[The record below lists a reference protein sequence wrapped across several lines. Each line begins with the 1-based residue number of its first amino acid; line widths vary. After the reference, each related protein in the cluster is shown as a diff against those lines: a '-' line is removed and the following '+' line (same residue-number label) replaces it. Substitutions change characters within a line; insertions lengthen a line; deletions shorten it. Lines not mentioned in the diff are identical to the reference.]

1 MQKGEEEIKA
11 LLRDSSANP
20 RVCTSELEGPGPA
33 NKMLRKFSNIILP
46 SDLAV
51 TKGWQGRKEFESD
64 WCSACSFG
72 TGGHKSMFTIFDL
85 YYILGQKIHSLHYIL
100 RQARGVLAMDGGTS
114 SDPYCKVVV
123 LSFNSYV
130 PLSLLFLIIALFP
143 ITT

>member
-1 MQKGEEEIKA
+1 M
-11 LLRDSSANP
+11 
-20 RVCTSELEGPGPA
+20 
-33 NKMLRKFSNIILP
+33 KFSNIILP

-72 TGGHKSMFTIFDL
+72 TGEHKSMFTIFDL
-85 YYILGQKIHSLHYIL
+85 YYMLGQEVHSLYNIL

-123 LSFNSYV
+123 LSFNSYICSSFSLV
-130 PLSLLFLIIALFP
+130 YHHCFPLPLATRNAIPQGDPGKRKAQEQDD
-143 ITT
+143 